1 MTNSDIVKNPLEDSI
16 VEEVA
21 EGIASDMISETREE
35 VAVWV
40 EKQPITS
47 TKVRSTDI
55 TKVFQKRFARQ
66 LVERQEQIAEQIV
79 LRRQKELQQV
89 PTGYVGR
96 EILVRETQTVLDKE
110 GDFLAHVLQCA
121 ILASKIAAE
130 KAAFDEDDKR
140 IREMVGR
147 ELETVLKVDRE
158 RWMEMGKV
166 SETEFDKE
174 WEENFRRA

>member
-1 MTNSDIVKNPLEDSI
+1 
-16 VEEVA
+16 
-21 EGIASDMISETREE
+21 
-35 VAVWV
+35 
-40 EKQPITS
+40 
-47 TKVRSTDI
+47 
-55 TKVFQKRFARQ
+55 
-66 LVERQEQIAEQIV
+66 
-79 LRRQKELQQV
+79 LQQV

-96 EILVRETQTVLDKE
+96 EILARETQTVLDKE

-130 KAAFDEDDKR
+130 KAAFGEDDKR

>member
-1 MTNSDIVKNPLEDSI
+1 MTNPNILKNPHEDSI

-21 EGIASDMISETREE
+21 EGVASDMISEIREE

-40 EKQPITS
+40 GKQPITS
-47 TKVRSTDI
+47 TKVRSTDV
-55 TKVFQKRFARQ
+55 TKVFQERFARQ
-66 LVERQEQIAEQIV
+66 LVERQEQVAEQIV
-79 LRRQKELQQV
+79 LRRQKDLQQV

-96 EILVRETQTVLDKE
+96 EILARETQAVLNKE
-110 GDFLAHVLQCA
+110 GDFLEHVLRCA
-121 ILASKIAAE
+121 LLATKIAAE

-140 IREMVGR
+140 IGEMVER

-158 RWMEMGKV
+158 KWMEMAKV